1 MGLIKEM
8 HPTLPSRLALLTLGC
23 ALLSVALWVWS
34 RGLPEPNWETSTAP
48 LALAPAP
55 APSPTAAVAAVPT
68 PEPNPVP
75 AVVPSPTPV
84 VAETTPLEPVP
95 TAPPTP
101 EPSPVVAETPPA
113 ATPVP
118 PEPSPRPSDAELA
131 GPLPEHSPGEVVA
144 AASATPVNLEI
155 GDIAR
160 QPKLWPPQVI
170 LIRTQRFPVIIKG
183 VNVGSVQVPAGRP
196 VTLRK
201 VNPDGT
207 LEIEF
212 QGSPAKVKAQATDLA
227 ARATAL
233 AASREKA
240 APSY

>member
-1 MGLIKEM
+1 V
-8 HPTLPSRLALLTLGC
+8 
-23 ALLSVALWVWS
+23 VA
-34 RGLPEPNWETSTAP
+34 
-48 LALAPAP
+48 
-55 APSPTAAVAAVPT
+55 TAAA
-68 PEPNPVP
+68 
-75 AVVPSPTPV
+75 
-84 VAETTPLEPVP
+84 
-95 TAPPTP
+95 
-101 EPSPVVAETPPA
+101 
-113 ATPVP
+113 
-118 PEPSPRPSDAELA
+118 
-131 GPLPEHSPGEVVA
+131 
-144 AASATPVNLEI
+144 ATPVNLEM

-227 ARATAL
+227 ARAAAL

-240 APSY
+240 APSF